1 EAVRGAVYA
10 AHARRAAMKRILG
23 LLGAVLGGWLGWWL
37 GARLGL
43 AVGILLSVLT
53 SGAGMYLA
61 YRWYD
66 ENLD

>member
-1 EAVRGAVYA
+1 
-10 AHARRAAMKRILG
+10 MKRILG

-37 GARLGL
+37 GARLGF

-53 SGAGMYLA
+53 PGVGMYFA

>member
-1 EAVRGAVYA
+1 
-10 AHARRAAMKRILG
+10 MKRILG

-37 GARLGL
+37 GARLGF
-43 AVGILLSVLT
+43 AVGTLLSVLT
-53 SGAGMYLA
+53 AGAGMYLA